1 MAFPRIFAAA
11 LCACLGASCVAPDRP
26 HGVVFATEPPGA
38 RILVDGVDSGWVT
51 PMAMHLPRDESA
63 RIDLV
68 LDGYRPATVAVAPG
82 GQKYYL
88 ILWRESYKDWDT
100 WRFPLWLNYEDVMAP
115 IKLSRG
121 LQPSRIFVPLRLSPP
136 Q

>member
-1 MAFPRIFAAA
+1 MPYPQRIAAVLLA
-11 LCACLGASCVAPDRP
+11 LSSSACVAPMRP
-26 HGVVFATEPPGA
+26 HGVVVASDPPGA

-51 PMAMHLPRDESA
+51 PMALSLPRDERA

-82 GQKYYL
+82 GQAYFL
-88 ILWRESYKDWDT
+88 ILWRESYKDWDA

-121 LQPSRIFVPLRLSPP
+121 LQPSRIFVPLRLAPP

>member
-1 MAFPRIFAAA
+1 MPRPHRIAAA
-11 LCACLGASCVAPDRP
+11 LLALCAVACVAPDRP
-26 HGVVFATEPPGA
+26 HGVVVASEPPG
-38 RILVDGVDSGWVT
+38 
-51 PMAMHLPRDESA
+51 A

-68 LDGYRPATVAVAPG
+68 LDGYRPATLAVAPG

-88 ILWRESYKDWDT
+88 ILWRESYKDWDC
-100 WRFPLWLNYEDVMAP
+100 WRFPLWLNYEDVIAP

-121 LQPSRIFVPLRLSPP
+121 LQPSRIFVPMRLAPP